1 MSLCAWTARSEG
13 AAPSAPSLLQR
24 GPPWVQ
30 QSAHWC
36 TLVTLAH
43 NVAGLGSFLR
53 TSLDEAAVRPSFLVV
68 AARDGTC
75 LPAHHGLL
83 SSQRHWPHARVGIG
97 NALVGGGLR
106 HHHRRRRVK
115 RLSVQ
120 SCKCARKASGCSRGA
135 PSRSRRAACT
145 RSRVTVQTKQHG
157 AGRFMERPLSGFEA
171 EAAAA
176 KAGASTRASARSA
189 AARARA
195 RSCGRVQ
202 RPRLFGAMRTPPRAA
217 DERRLG
223 GRLGGRWPTRETI
236 RPLAPSAV
244 RGGAACAPV
253 AAFRRVSY
261 VAEARLESGE
271 RPVANRREQQA
282 LANCRAVHFFVS
294 KPELGIEGGS

>member
-1 MSLCAWTARSEG
+1 MYRLSFFGTLYLRRS
-13 AAPSAPSLLQR
+13 
-24 GPPWVQ
+24 GP
-30 QSAHWC
+30 
-36 TLVTLAH
+36 
-43 NVAGLGSFLR
+43 LGSNPRSVNETR
-53 TSLDEAAVRPSFLVV
+53 TDSEFPRLCSSGRH
-68 AARDGTC
+68 
-75 LPAHHGLL
+75 LPARTHGLL
-83 SSQRHWPHARVGIG
+83 SSQRHWRHARVGIG

-135 PSRSRRAACT
+135 PSRSRCAACT
-145 RSRVTVQTKQHG
+145 RSRVTVQTKARSGSFHG
-157 AGRFMERPLSGFEA
+157 ATAVGVDA

-223 GRLGGRWPTRETI
+223 GRLGGRWPTRETV
-236 RPLAPSAV
+236 RPLAPSVV
-244 RGGAACAPV
+244 RDGAACAPM
-253 AAFRRVSY
+253 AAFGGS
-261 VAEARLESGE
+261 APSP
-271 RPVANRREQQA
+271 RPGSRVANDRWRTG
-282 LANCRAVHFFVS
+282 VS
-294 KPELGIEGGS
+294 SKRWRTADVP